1 MSATVDSL
9 PVAWLRRIGAM
20 TLFLGQVLARIIP
33 AFGKPGLIVKQIYN
47 AGARSLV
54 IIMLSGLF
62 VGMVLGLLGFDTLQR
77 FGSEDSLGVL
87 AALGMLK
94 VLGPVLTALLFA
106 GRAGT
111 SLTSEIGLMKSTD
124 QLTAMQMMAVDPL
137 RYVVAP
143 RFLGGII
150 AMPLLAAT
158 FSVIGLYGAQLIGVQ
173 QMGVDVGAFW
183 SQTQNA
189 VDLRDV
195 TEGVVKSLVFGVA
208 CSLIAVYEGYNCE
221 PTPEGVGLATTRTV
235 VTSSVH
241 GAAVELSADRRV
253 PNKELIGMTTMKN
266 SRSLEIGTGLFVL
279 LGFAALAFLTTQLPG
294 TSLKFGG
301 GDGGYTRHGEVR
313 QHRRPQAGLA
323 GHHGGRARRTRRVD
337 PLRPQGLQGGGRA
350 AYRKSIHGDPR
361 RQRRQHPDR
370 GSARRQVRR
379 HRSRRLGN
387 LPQAGRSNRVH
398 AVGHRARESGQ
409 QVLRQHGEQGTGR
422 AEGRRAGA
430 HRSRND
436 AVDAANRSGWVHR
449 MLC

>member
-1 MSATVDSL
+1 MRV
-9 PVAWLRRIGAM
+9 V
-20 TLFLGQVLARIIP
+20 P
-33 AFGKPGLIVKQIYN
+33 AFGKPGLIVQQIYN

-158 FSVIGLYGAQLIGVQ
+158 FSVVGLFGAQLIGVQ

-195 TEGVVKSLVFGVA
+195 NEGIVKSLVFGVA

-235 VTSSVH
+235 VTSSV
-241 GAAVELSADRRV
+241 
-253 PNKELIGMTTMKN
+253 M
-266 SRSLEIGTGLFVL
+266 VL
-279 LGFAALAFLTTQLPG
+279 LLNYLLTAAFLTKT
-294 TSLKFGG
+294 
-301 GDGGYTRHGEVR
+301 
-313 QHRRPQAGLA
+313 
-323 GHHGGRARRTRRVD
+323 
-337 PLRPQGLQGGGRA
+337 
-350 AYRKSIHGDPR
+350 
-361 RQRRQHPDR
+361 
-370 GSARRQVRR
+370 
-379 HRSRRLGN
+379 
-387 LPQAGRSNRVH
+387 
-398 AVGHRARESGQ
+398 
-409 QVLRQHGEQGTGR
+409 
-422 AEGRRAGA
+422 
-430 HRSRND
+430 
-436 AVDAANRSGWVHR
+436 
-449 MLC
+449 